1 MLLRFTDLQRQTRFP
16 NVIIFI
22 DFRRVIS
29 DINGCHSSKIEL
41 QFYIYKQMFIF
52 MDDKKGERKSFEI
65 QTSLPLTFQIF
76 LGPSELGGMGLG
88 RGVIAPQILSVSK
101 TIFVKTPWIIKYSP
115 ARIFRPSKG
124 PVFDDCGT
132 VLTFPDLS

>member
-1 MLLRFTDLQRQTRFP
+1 MQTRFP

-65 QTSLPLTFQIF
+65 
-76 LGPSELGGMGLG
+76 
-88 RGVIAPQILSVSK
+88 
-101 TIFVKTPWIIKYSP
+101 
-115 ARIFRPSKG
+115 
-124 PVFDDCGT
+124 
-132 VLTFPDLS
+132 